1 MAPEDPNEKKL
12 PRFGGNERFVVDA
25 ETFRVHNLPDGE
37 RGGEGEAKLS
47 RSGNERFVGDGSGL
61 EVTKSPPGSP
71 ADIESYEP
79 SAQTTPVLLA
89 DWAAIMRELRV
100 RDVIRT
106 NNNPVGDIAEAIVHA
121 HYGGERGSFSQ
132 AGWDVKTPEGER
144 IQVKALRQTAT
155 GKRRNLSPIRDT
167 DYDSVVIVLLDEDF
181 RVTEGLKLTREVVE
195 DLFEHRPYVNGRV
208 ITVTAAL
215 RADKRV
221 EKVGLAVAAKGL
233 TA

>member
-106 NNNPVGDIAEAIVHA
+106 NNNPVGDIPRSGSRRTRQSDRPVALCRSIRHA
-121 HYGGERGSFSQ
+121 CAVPIAS
-132 AGWDVKTPEGER
+132 D
-144 IQVKALRQTAT
+144 TAADPAP
-155 GKRRNLSPIRDT
+155 RRALSPEAG
-167 DYDSVVIVLLDEDF
+167 Y
-181 RVTEGLKLTREVVE
+181 
-195 DLFEHRPYVNGRV
+195 
-208 ITVTAAL
+208 
-215 RADKRV
+215 
-221 EKVGLAVAAKGL
+221 AVDGAS
-233 TA
+233 